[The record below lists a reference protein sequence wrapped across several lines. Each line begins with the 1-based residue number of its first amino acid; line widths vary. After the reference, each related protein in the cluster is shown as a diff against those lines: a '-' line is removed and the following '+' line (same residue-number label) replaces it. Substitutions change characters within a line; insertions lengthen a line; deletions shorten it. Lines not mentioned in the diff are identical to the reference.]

1 MTKKKL
7 GLGLS
12 PLELDYAEQLDE
24 IGKILVKLGMLT
36 KDELERDGVR
46 MALRNRYVKGKKPRK
61 TAPKPADIEITRR
74 KGLTRFSPLTR
85 AGRDWLEENVHA
97 DVVWRFG
104 DAGFDL
110 GGEQGRAVVRAAMNA
125 SEIRVRKA

>member
-1 MTKKKL
+1 MA
-7 GLGLS
+7 
-12 PLELDYAEQLDE
+12 EEYAEQIDE

-36 KDELERDGVR
+36 EAEIERDGVR
-46 MALRNRYVKGKKPRK
+46 MALRNRYTKGKKPRVK
-61 TAPKPADIEITRR
+61 TVAGPADIEITRK

-104 DAGFDL
+104 EGGFEL
-110 GGEQGRAVVRAAMNA
+110 GGEQGRVVAQAAMNA
-125 SEIRVRKA
+125 SMRREIRVRRGK